1 MRHNYVNR
9 ERERYREI
17 HEKRDKREEGDSLKF
32 YYTFKRCVIIM
43 STERGRD
50 TERYMK
56 RETRERRVSVRT
68 RGHV

>member
-1 MRHNYVNR
+1 MRRGLIRSTVKHVKD
-9 ERERYREI
+9 YRV
-17 HEKRDKREEGDSLKF
+17 RTSLKF